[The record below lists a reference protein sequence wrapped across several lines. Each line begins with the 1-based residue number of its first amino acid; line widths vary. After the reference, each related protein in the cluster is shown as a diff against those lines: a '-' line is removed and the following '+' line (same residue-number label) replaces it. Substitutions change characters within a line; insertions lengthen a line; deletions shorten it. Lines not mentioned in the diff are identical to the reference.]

1 MGLRSDDTDD
11 TSQNVI
17 PLHEFSTPKIK
28 LYQY

>member
-11 TSQNVI
+11 TSQNVTS
-17 PLHEFSTPKIK
+17 LYEFSTPKIK